1 MPKWASEAWQRFKAE
16 LHAEHMDFDV
26 WTRWYEDR
34 LRGGPVD
41 FEEQSIRAGMEPEWF
56 DEGPGAYNAELKRRL
71 REAGKWHDE
80 VVGDE
85 PEVPANN
92 DDALLLDQ
100 KEAAFRF
107 DVTTEG
113 LIAVPGDPEIQ
124 DRDLASTLR
133 AELLDKLDVVQQR
146 AMQTFAASRLQNSL
160 AKLRKTLGSNI
171 DEVNAGLLLSA
182 SRSVMAD
189 YRAFDTPAARDEIL
203 PEVAALLGDA
213 VTSIEDLMAAFPAIL
228 KIERNRIALGMQ
240 RNEIVL
246 QSIRRNTAAIKN
258 VADESPVVLPS
269 ARQALSAFDA
279 TVSRPISTLSPLL
292 RLTKYL

>member
-1 MPKWASEAWQRFKAE
+1 
-16 LHAEHMDFDV
+16 
-26 WTRWYEDR
+26 
-34 LRGGPVD
+34 
-41 FEEQSIRAGMEPEWF
+41 
-56 DEGPGAYNAELKRRL
+56 
-71 REAGKWHDE
+71 
-80 VVGDE
+80 
-85 PEVPANN
+85 
-92 DDALLLDQ
+92 
-100 KEAAFRF
+100 
-107 DVTTEG
+107 
-113 LIAVPGDPEIQ
+113 
-124 DRDLASTLR
+124 
-133 AELLDKLDVVQQR
+133 
-146 AMQTFAASRLQNSL
+146 MQTFAASRLQNSL